1 MKEVV
6 VIHLGDG
13 EEKSTVIFL
22 DQPVQITRIGCH
34 GDPDRVRAIIAEYDG
49 KVEAIA
55 LEGYPAEL
63 ELGGQHVTHDVGS
76 ALPRVAHST
85 PVVDGSGVRPG
96 LNVGG

>member
-34 GDPDRVRAIIAEYDG
+34 GDPECVRATIAQYDG
-49 KVEAIA
+49 QVEAIG
-55 LEGYPAEL
+55 LEGYPA
-63 ELGGQHVTHDVGS
+63 G
-76 ALPRVAHST
+76 
-85 PVVDGSGVRPG
+85 
-96 LNVGG
+96 